1 MGFIGVQSTTIRWEK
16 GWILHIF
23 VWSMPQNRVPFVNQ
37 LVWDLFLGQE
47 KSSLYY
53 FPQKKNECQFNTVC
67 VECAR
72 HLYTNSKGLFSSIS
86 KIFILFFLE
95 KWSKKLLS

>member
-53 FPQKKNECQFNTVC
+53 FPQKKKVNFNSTQSVLN
-67 VECAR
+67 VQDI
-72 HLYTNSKGLFSSIS
+72 SIQIPKGYSVL
-86 KIFILFFLE
+86 
-95 KWSKKLLS
+95 

>member
-23 VWSMPQNRVPFVNQ
+23 VWSMPQNRVPFVYQ

-53 FPQKKNECQFNTVC
+53 FPQKKMNV
-67 VECAR
+67 
-72 HLYTNSKGLFSSIS
+72 NSTQSVLNVQDISIQIPKGYSVL
-86 KIFILFFLE
+86 
-95 KWSKKLLS
+95 